1 MNLLSR
7 FTRPDYK
14 DGEDFLANYSY
25 TAPENFNFARDVID
39 EYARLA
45 PDQVAMIWTNDAGE
59 ERIFTFAE
67 LARLSVKAA
76 NALRALGVQKG
87 EPVLLMLKRRYEYWL
102 CALGLMRI
110 GAIQI
115 PATHQLQEKDITYRV
130 NAADART
137 LICVGEEELLSH
149 VRASKEKCPH
159 LRVTAAL
166 GGAHE
171 GFEDF
176 SRLLAEAP
184 DAMDGRPPG

>member
-137 LICVGEEELLSH
+137 LICVGEEELLTH

-166 GGAHE
+166 GGAH
-171 GFEDF
+171 
-176 SRLLAEAP
+176 
-184 DAMDGRPPG
+184 